1 MSKLCRSLC
10 LMLLIFSACN
20 GRTYSSAAESPE
32 ELMSNW
38 VGTWNIELSLKKSAL
53 VPEAVTLKGK
63 ETNKWILNKNF
74 LQSAQ
79 NFDDGAYK
87 KMGLMRY
94 EPNEGVFLF
103 WDFDSNGS
111 FPMGGTYGKW
121 NKAKKEIVI
130 TGEYLGATG
139 KGVIRLNRKDKI
151 EIDFKVESENG
162 TVLLDF
168 ESRSIKIG
176 S

>member
-1 MSKLCRSLC
+1 MSKTFQLIS
-10 LMLLIFSACN
+10 LLIFIFPACD
-20 GRTYSSAAESPE
+20 RTTNIASAESPE
-32 ELMSNW
+32 QLMSSW
-38 VGTWNIELSLKKSAL
+38 EGEWDTEVSFKKSAL
-53 VPEAVTLKGK
+53 IPEAMTLKGK
-63 ETNKWILNKNF
+63 ETNKWILNKKF
-74 LQSAQ
+74 MQSEQVFAG
-79 NFDDGAYK
+79 GAFK
-87 KMGLMRY
+87 KLGLVRY
-94 EPNEGVFLF
+94 EPNEDVFLF

-139 KGVIRLNRKDKI
+139 KGLIRLNRKDKI
-151 EIDFKVESENG
+151 EIDFKGESENG

-168 ESRSIKIG
+168 EARSIKIG

>member
-103 WDFDSNGS
+103 WDFDSKGG
-111 FPMGGTYGKW
+111 FPMGVTYGKW
-121 NKAKKEIVI
+121 DQSKKEIAL
-130 TGEYLGATG
+130 TGEYLGA
-139 KGVIRLNRKDKI
+139 KGEGVVRL
-151 EIDFKVESENG
+151 IDHDTVEVVFKVEAENG

-168 ESRSIKIG
+168 EVSTTRSN
-176 S
+176 